1 MTITK
6 DIRYIGVNDHAVDLF
21 EGQYVVPGGMCYN
34 SYAIVDEKVAIMD
47 TVDRGFT
54 HQWLDNIQNT
64 LGGRKPDY
72 LVVQHMEPD
81 HSANIANFL
90 KVYPE
95 ATVVSS
101 AKAFVMMKNFFGDD
115 YADRRMVVGE
125 GDTLCLGKHTLT
137 FVGAPMVH
145 WPEVIVTYD
154 SYDKVLFSADGFGK
168 FGALDVEEDWADEA
182 RRYYIGIV
190 GKYGAQVQALLKKAA
205 GLEIEM
211 ICPLHGPVWRKDIAW
226 FLDKY
231 IHWAT
236 YIPEDDAV
244 VIAYASVY
252 GGTEN
257 AANVLAAKLSELGV
271 RNVQMYDVSVTHP
284 SYILSECF
292 RASHLVFISTTYN
305 AGMFVTMENLVHD
318 IVHHNLQN
326 RTIALMENGSW
337 APTAAGLMRAEF
349 QKLKN
354 CTILDETVTIK
365 STLKESQLAD
375 VETMAQAIFDSMPKP
390 VPAEHKADAPVEKNA
405 FFSFSYGL
413 FVLTAR
419 DGKKD
424 NGCIINTAAQLTDT
438 PKRISIAVNKAN
450 FTHDMIRKTGV
461 FNLSMLSTDAP
472 FGLFQHYGFQSGR
485 DVDKFADVK
494 GMARATNGV
503 YYLPYS
509 TNAFVSGKV
518 TQEIDLGTHT
528 LFIADVTEARVLS
541 DAPSMTYSFYFA
553 NVKPKPSALKKQTG
567 WVCKICG
574 YVYEGETPFEELPDD
589 YHCPVCGQ
597 PKSVFKKVE

>member
-115 YADRRMVVGE
+115 YADRRIVVGE

-154 SYDKVLFSADGFGK
+154 SYNKVLFSADGFGK

-211 ICPLHGPVWRKDIAW
+211 ICPLHGPVLTGD
-226 FLDKY
+226 LSKY
-231 IHWAT
+231 LNYYDLWSSYKAEEPEKILVASASIHGHTRAAAHTMAEKLRAQGAKVVEMDLTRTDVSYAVTEAFRCGKIVLACAT
-236 YIPEDDAV
+236 YDGFLFP
-244 VIAYASVY
+244 
-252 GGTEN
+252 
-257 AANVLAAKLSELGV
+257 
-271 RNVQMYDVSVTHP
+271 P
-284 SYILSECF
+284 
-292 RASHLVFISTTYN
+292 
-305 AGMFVTMENLVHD
+305 MENLLTH
-318 IVHHNLQN
+318 LKTKSFQN
-326 RTIALMENGSW
+326 RTVGLMENGTW
-337 APTAAGLMRAEF
+337 APMAAKLMRAE
-349 QKLKN
+349 LESMKN
-354 CTILDETVTIK
+354 ITLCENVVTIR
-365 STLKESQLAD
+365 SAANAAAEAQMDALA
-375 VETMAQAIFDSMPKP
+375 
-390 VPAEHKADAPVEKNA
+390 AELVAK
-405 FFSFSYGL
+405 
-413 FVLTAR
+413 
-419 DGKKD
+419 
-424 NGCIINTAAQLTDT
+424 
-438 PKRISIAVNKAN
+438 
-450 FTHDMIRKTGV
+450 
-461 FNLSMLSTDAP
+461 
-472 FGLFQHYGFQSGR
+472 
-485 DVDKFADVK
+485 
-494 GMARATNGV
+494 
-503 YYLPYS
+503 
-509 TNAFVSGKV
+509 
-518 TQEIDLGTHT
+518 
-528 LFIADVTEARVLS
+528 
-541 DAPSMTYSFYFA
+541 
-553 NVKPKPSALKKQTG
+553 
-567 WVCKICG
+567 
-574 YVYEGETPFEELPDD
+574 
-589 YHCPVCGQ
+589 
-597 PKSVFKKVE
+597 